1 MDGIADV
8 SRRGLHP
15 SVHRMEGLGNG
26 LPASRRRFR
35 LLIGMFVTDRTAPVH
50 RGSNPSV
57 KNAFNDAL
65 ANLSLWSQSCWST
78 EQGA

>member
-1 MDGIADV
+1 M
-8 SRRGLHP
+8 
-15 SVHRMEGLGNG
+15 
-26 LPASRRRFR
+26 
-35 LLIGMFVTDRTAPVH
+35 IGMFVTDRTAPVH

-65 ANLSLWSQSCWST
+65 ANLARWSQSCWST